1 MKKLLII
8 FLLLPGF
15 VMAQITG
22 KVVKVK
28 DGDTI
33 VILDKDKNQ
42 HTIRV
47 ADIDTPEYKQP
58 FSMVAK
64 RFTSDAVFGQDV
76 YIKSK
81 GKDRYGR
88 TIGFVFYGQEKNLSE
103 ELLKAG
109 LAWHYVKYSDSPDF
123 QKIENRAREARLG
136 LWVDP
141 EPVSPWTWR
150 SKKFKMRIY
159 N

>member
-1 MKKLLII
+1 MKKLI
-8 FLLLPGF
+8 LLLLLIPF
-15 VMAQITG
+15 LSVAQLTG

-28 DGDTI
+28 DGDTV
-33 VILDKDKNQ
+33 VILDKENVQ

-58 FSMVAK
+58 FSIVAK
-64 RFTSDAVFGQDV
+64 RFTSDAIFGQDV

-81 GKDRYGR
+81 GKDRFGR
-88 TIGFVFYGQEKNLSE
+88 TIGFVFYGHKKNLSE

-123 QKIENRAREARLG
+123 QKFENKARKARLG

-141 EPVSPWTWR
+141 EPISPWTWR
-150 SKKFKMRIY
+150 SKK
-159 N
+159 